1 MTALTGNSAEL
12 AAQSVAGIPQNGVVP
27 ADVLPPHHGQTV
39 LGQTVLGQTVLGQT
53 VLGQTVL
60 R

>member
-53 VLGQTVL
+53 VL